1 MASKRN
7 VINSGVLSLPLA
19 TRKRM
24 SRQFVSW
31 AKTTKSEIIKEAA
44 LKHAEFILQ

>member
-7 VINSGVLSLPLA
+7 VINSGLLSLPLA

-31 AKTTKSEIIKEAA
+31 AKTAQSDVIKKAA
-44 LKHAEFILQ
+44 LKRAEFILQ